1 MNANEMISPEEQAEE
16 QIEVHV
22 EDHGIGH
29 YEFWGS
35 KEFDSRPCLALTNS
49 EIMVQYDDTWE
60 CIELYLQGTTTD
72 DEGYMQLEWKASL
85 NSVTYNSK
93 DKCWDATYEVWEI

>member
-49 EIMVQYDDTWE
+49 EIMVQVMYNMM
-60 CIELYLQGTTTD
+60 IRG
-72 DEGYMQLEWKASL
+72 SVL
-85 NSVTYNSK
+85 NYIFKVLLLMMKVICN
-93 DKCWDATYEVWEI
+93 